1 MICKKNFYSS
11 RPVRCEKD
19 REIRITKVVPVTT
32 LRGGLLHTEITHQ
45 ESKEFGDEH
54 QNFRDYSLQTLI
66 QVQAVDLL
74 KPFGTI
80 PVSRFTAIDS
90 ADSAFVS
97 MTDFKEKVD
106 NLNAEALA
114 VATKEVETAD
124 KTV

>member
-1 MICKKNFYSS
+1 MICTKNFHSS
-11 RPVRCEKD
+11 RVVRAEKD
-19 REIRITKVVPVTT
+19 RDVRIIKVVPVTT

-54 QNFRDYSLQTLI
+54 QNYRDYSLQTLI

-80 PVSRFTAIDS
+80 QVSRFAALDS

-97 MTDFKEKVD
+97 MSDYNEKLSALKEAAD
-106 NLNAEALA
+106 AAA
-114 VATKEVETAD
+114 VESATVESSN
-124 KTV
+124 